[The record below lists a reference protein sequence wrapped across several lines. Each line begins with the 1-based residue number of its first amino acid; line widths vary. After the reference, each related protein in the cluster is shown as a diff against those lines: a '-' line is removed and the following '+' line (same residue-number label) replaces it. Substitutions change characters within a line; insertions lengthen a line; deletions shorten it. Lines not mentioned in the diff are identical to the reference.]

1 MPTLDQNCLVVVDVR
16 ICFMYCS
23 CFVEIKNNNFIS
35 EKIGSLVGSGGKF
48 YLQKPKEQKPVGEFE
63 VTKSLGTISGL
74 RCSEFEQPPATRMQC
89 SGLLSILRLNS
100 MNFSDFDSR
109 VFSEWIFEHRK
120 IPGITPIMIFPKKV
134 DFEQIMPRIR
144 NLKILR
150 IQPNFTNLTVS

>member
-1 MPTLDQNCLVVVDVR
+1 MYKNHWSIAGTVPTLGHNYLVVVDVR
-16 ICFMYCS
+16 TCFMYCS

-89 SGLLSILRLNS
+89 SGLLSILYHRLNS
-100 MNFSDFDSR
+100 
-109 VFSEWIFEHRK
+109 V
-120 IPGITPIMIFPKKV
+120 IPV
-134 DFEQIMPRIR
+134 R
-144 NLKILR
+144 
-150 IQPNFTNLTVS
+150 

>member
-1 MPTLDQNCLVVVDVR
+1 
-16 ICFMYCS
+16 MYCS

-89 SGLLSILRLNS
+89 SGLLSILLNRFLIYGS
-100 MNFSDFDSR
+100 FQEKITKIIIR
-109 VFSEWIFEHRK
+109 VI
-120 IPGITPIMIFPKKV
+120 
-134 DFEQIMPRIR
+134 PRIF
-144 NLKILR
+144 L
-150 IQPNFTNLTVS
+150 